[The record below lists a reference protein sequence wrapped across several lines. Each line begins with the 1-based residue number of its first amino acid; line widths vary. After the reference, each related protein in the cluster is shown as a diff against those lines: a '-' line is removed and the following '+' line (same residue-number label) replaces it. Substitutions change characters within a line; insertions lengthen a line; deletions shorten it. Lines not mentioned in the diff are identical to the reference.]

1 MCYSKSEVTRMVNYQ
16 KLYDFLWTETTR
28 ALHHFERGEWGSG
41 INILRDA
48 QQKAEELHLE
58 MSDEKSPGA
67 H

>member
-1 MCYSKSEVTRMVNYQ
+1 MVNYQ

-67 H
+67 P